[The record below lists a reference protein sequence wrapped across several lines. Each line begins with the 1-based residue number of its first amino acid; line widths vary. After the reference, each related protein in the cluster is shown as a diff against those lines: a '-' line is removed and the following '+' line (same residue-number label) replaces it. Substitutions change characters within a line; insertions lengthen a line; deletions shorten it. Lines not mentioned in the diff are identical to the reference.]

1 MKGFFRE
8 TFHTI
13 RLNLL
18 RLAAFSICWRLAAGL
33 GLWKL
38 TGLLLRFSLRS
49 AGYSYLTMSNL
60 FPALVNP
67 AAVLSAILL
76 VVLLAAAMT
85 VELAALITIYQAASY
100 SRKAGLG
107 AIAAGAFSKTWEQ
120 MGRRNW
126 RLFLL
131 ALASYLMMNCYVLL
145 RVFTRIRPINFVM
158 EELLNIAAGR
168 LFLVLLVAGLALV
181 GVPTMMVFF
190 TCMVEQK
197 NFRDGL
203 RRSRSLIKGKWPG
216 AVLRLF
222 ALNGIVLL
230 GMAVLHVV
238 LYLGAAAVAALF
250 EEGYRAT
257 AVLLAVSGRIEAVV
271 LFLGS
276 TIATAV
282 DFGGLT
288 VMYGRFAGKDAVRS
302 TAVPAS
308 GPVLGLS
315 ERGRRRGLAIL
326 AAGVAL
332 SGLLTADL
340 IWNGSGL
347 EAALLADTEITA
359 HRGSSRRAPENTLPA
374 LEAAIEEMADFCEI
388 DVQTTS
394 DGVIVVCH
402 DLNVK
407 RVSGVNRRLGKM
419 TWDEVQKLDVGSF
432 MGQEFAGVGIPALE
446 EMLEAAREGNWGEL
460 PQVLSG
466 YRTQEEQEKLFQEEI
481 DGNLAEGYSEEEAR
495 ELAQQWVAVPGT
507 SEHQLGL
514 AVDLGGATYD
524 VFFWLQEHSWEYG
537 FIWRYP
543 GDKTDLTG
551 TAEEVWHYRYV
562 GKEAAKEI
570 YEQGVC
576 LEEYLEQKK
585 EENGQ

>member
-1 MKGFFRE
+1 
-8 TFHTI
+8 
-13 RLNLL
+13 
-18 RLAAFSICWRLAAGL
+18 
-33 GLWKL
+33 
-38 TGLLLRFSLRS
+38 
-49 AGYSYLTMSNL
+49 
-60 FPALVNP
+60 
-67 AAVLSAILL
+67 
-76 VVLLAAAMT
+76 
-85 VELAALITIYQAASY
+85 
-100 SRKAGLG
+100 
-107 AIAAGAFSKTWEQ
+107 

-302 TAVPAS
+302 TW
-308 GPVLGLS
+308 
-315 ERGRRRGLAIL
+315 RQ
-326 AAGVAL
+326 AL
-332 SGLLTADL
+332 
-340 IWNGSGL
+340 
-347 EAALLADTEITA
+347 
-359 HRGSSRRAPENTLPA
+359 P
-374 LEAAIEEMADFCEI
+374 
-388 DVQTTS
+388 
-394 DGVIVVCH
+394 
-402 DLNVK
+402 
-407 RVSGVNRRLGKM
+407 
-419 TWDEVQKLDVGSF
+419 
-432 MGQEFAGVGIPALE
+432 
-446 EMLEAAREGNWGEL
+446 
-460 PQVLSG
+460 
-466 YRTQEEQEKLFQEEI
+466 
-481 DGNLAEGYSEEEAR
+481 
-495 ELAQQWVAVPGT
+495 
-507 SEHQLGL
+507 
-514 AVDLGGATYD
+514 
-524 VFFWLQEHSWEYG
+524 
-537 FIWRYP
+537 
-543 GDKTDLTG
+543 
-551 TAEEVWHYRYV
+551 
-562 GKEAAKEI
+562 
-570 YEQGVC
+570 
-576 LEEYLEQKK
+576 
-585 EENGQ
+585 